1 MNFDLLIRLLA
12 LLIEIAVAVLLVP
25 WLRGKLKEQKFEEV
39 QEWVCAA
46 VAAAEKIFW
55 REGEGVDK
63 KAWVLEFLANKGIQ
77 IDAES
82 LDVLIE
88 AAVCKLPEYFD
99 VSAELTETEGG
110 AADESEADDENSE

>member
-1 MNFDLLIRLLA
+1 MA
-12 LLIEIAVAVLLVP
+12 
-25 WLRGKLKEQKFEEV
+25 KLFAEYIGWKFID
-39 QEWVCAA
+39 AA
-46 VAAAEKIFW
+46 DFIFFAKDGTLDRDKTFAAAEKIFW

-110 AADESEADDENSE
+110 AAEESEAEDENSE